1 MRNLTSDDLKLLAQI
16 GRQNPQLVE
25 MFARARADELE
36 FTALVSTDHFPM
48 QKGRIGMLTDILK
61 LFKA

>member
-1 MRNLTSDDLKLLAQI
+1 MRNLTPDDLKLLAQI

-48 QKGRIGMLTDILK
+48 QKGRVGMLTDILK
-61 LFKA
+61 LIKA

>member
-1 MRNLTSDDLKLLAQI
+1 MRNLTPDDLKLLSQA

-25 MFARARADELE
+25 LFARARADELE
-36 FTALVSTDHFPM
+36 LMAAGSTDHFPT
-48 QKGRIGMLTDILK
+48 QKGRVGMLTDILK